1 MNDFDEIIDKLALI
15 NEETE
20 EEVPTTAEM
29 EQAANEKEDNGE
41 ETTDENISKVVK
53 EAIKPQVDI
62 AASTINSLK
71 DAYADSCN
79 NAKELSLMIDQIKNW
94 EKTIRGACQ
103 TIVTTVNNKKL
114 FKTNEDGSW
123 VKGEDGKYVAWNGK
137 PINKVFSPKAFS
149 WIRDNDS
156 RDRSTLDLCAAIMIF
171 YNSIQG

>member
-29 EQAANEKEDNGE
+29 EQAANEKEDKGE

-71 DAYADSCN
+71 DAYSDSCN
-79 NAKELSLMIDQIKNW
+79 NSK
-94 EKTIRGACQ
+94 
-103 TIVTTVNNKKL
+103 
-114 FKTNEDGSW
+114 
-123 VKGEDGKYVAWNGK
+123 
-137 PINKVFSPKAFS
+137 
-149 WIRDNDS
+149 
-156 RDRSTLDLCAAIMIF
+156 
-171 YNSIQG
+171 